1 MYMKRLKVSEID
13 SWKKTVHEPHHILV
27 LYTPESEYA
36 VVIQPETINMT
47 NLSGQEERELDLAL
61 IDSPHLWHGTRKGW
75 LSTAISAC
83 SVPNLILNH
92 SSISGG
98 VYTDLDEN
106 LMFGNINIQEYFT
119 IIKQKLEY
127 FQLED
132 LIDNLP
138 EGEEEFKS
146 KIQIYEDIFAK
157 FGVLENEKIGE
168 RHA

>member
-1 MYMKRLKVSEID
+1 MKRLKVTDID
-13 SWKKTVHEPHHILV
+13 SWKKTVLEPHHILA
-27 LYTPESEYA
+27 LYTPDSEYV
-36 VVIQPETINMT
+36 VVIQPESV
-47 NLSGQEERELDLAL
+47 NLKDFSCEERELDLAL

-83 SVPNLILNH
+83 SVPNLILSH

-119 IIKQKLEY
+119 IIKQKLEH

-138 EGEEEFKS
+138 EGEVEFKT
-146 KIQIYEDIFAK
+146 KIQIYEDTFTK

-168 RHA
+168 RHV

>member
-1 MYMKRLKVSEID
+1 MYMKRLKVTEID
-13 SWKKTVHEPHHILV
+13 SWKKTVLEPHHILA
-27 LYTPESEYA
+27 LYTPDSEYV
-36 VVIQPETINMT
+36 VVIQPESV
-47 NLSGQEERELDLAL
+47 NLKDFSCEERELDLAL

-83 SVPNLILNH
+83 SVPNLLLSH

-98 VYTDLDEN
+98 VYTDMNGN
-106 LMFGNINIQEYFT
+106 LMFGKINIQEYFT
-119 IIKQKLEY
+119 ILKQKLEH

-138 EGEEEFKS
+138 EGEVEFKT

-168 RHA
+168 RHV